1 MEGVEIKEN
10 KKKEERSS
18 SLTSCSLITEDLAPK
33 LLNKLKEE
41 SLHSTSPKE
50 ALMSAISA
58 SFQDLSQLEDN
69 VDDEEG
75 PGLAPE
81 LVVEVNSVLSKLMNS
96 LNENLDPELIPTI
109 KDLQA
114 TLNSKKK
121 RIELESRFRRQCP
134 PQDTP
139 SSKVPW
145 KIRAARK
152 RAIKH
157 HTTGMTKDEFQLIK
171 NSLQESAKSFTSIP
185 TQSYA
190 LSRNKSESAIRS
202 HRNVISENLSNIHP
216 EPFHKDISSVISKD
230 GKPITLPLIANGPEL
245 KPSDLGYAS
254 DVCDYNI
261 SSSSA
266 SEKVSKSTPT
276 SKADGKTEA
285 STLQTKEPISKNS
298 EKPPRRNT
306 KSTSGSAIKARIDRR
321 KRMRHA
327 NAIDNPHGSLS
338 DQESSM
344 IEDNDEDDE
353 EEELLHLDD
362 HDKTEPN
369 INEELTSDDYVN
381 HESYHYKSNGDSS
394 DQKNQLSNSTN
405 YNSSSSELTPETHR
419 RKNWN
424 SRFSNIKNA
433 FASEEEI
440 FYKSRSPSINRD
452 NNNNAIPPQGGKKPE
467 DKYMKIVVQAR
478 LENNKSR
485 RNLSRSNSKNNGSSS
500 SSGHNTVHTSNNGL
514 NNNHSENNENKI
526 SSSKS
531 KQPTPNRDPQP
542 KSPSRISK
550 SLPKESR
557 AEAMGL
563 EPTNKNRNDMD
574 YQEYM
579 NIISRVRR
587 TKESTRVRTEQFRL
601 ASMYAQEKRR
611 QEEIKREEERLK
623 LEREKVQKDL
633 ERQKL
638 QEQSLESQKVKESR
652 SPSLVTPV
660 QKMTT
665 ATRPSDIN
673 LDASNVLTP
682 IKSSDNSSDASPIL
696 VSSTPINP
704 SDKVVSDQ
712 TATITRLEEQARLER
727 MRQEQK
733 RQQELREEQV
743 KAEQEKLER
752 LRQEQ
757 IRQEKEREEIHRLEY
772 ERLKQIQE
780 EQRKLDEERRRQQ
793 ERIRLEQVRLEE
805 ERKRQETLQA
815 ERNAE
820 YNRQRLDMEAQNV
833 YLPQETR
840 AKLLMSPTASSAPP
854 ISIAS
859 STSNNLSNFDDLSP
873 EEKIIQK
880 RLSDQESLRKS
891 HRAEESKIRQEK
903 LKLIQQ
909 EEMLISRQ
917 EEMLR
922 QVEAERQNLLKQEQL
937 IRSRQQ
943 GRLTQVRQEKMLLEK
958 QEEMLQM
965 RERQLIEERIRQEKL
980 RMEQKSLREQEEVI
994 RKRQEQISKEL
1005 MGNMSIC
1012 DSSETRPFDP
1022 SQSLVVYSTSQSND
1036 SNIQMEGDEDEDT
1049 LDEDSEEEE
1058 FYESTVEVMQKST
1071 TVPTSVRTVGL
1082 ANTDHKPWAHITPYL
1097 STYENSRSGNMNQTP
1112 PSEMFMDEKTYVK
1125 SGVITSP
1132 ESLRTSSTL
1141 ITTPDESSLQLS
1153 LDGSCIS
1160 TPPLVPPLPLDDV
1173 FIPVQ
1178 PEIPPRV
1185 SSYDIVA
1192 SSVSDIILQESSPR
1206 RNLIDTNANVVHTKA
1221 TNNYKLSPKI
1231 GGPGSAFKPYS
1242 SSENLHDPSLFSP
1255 IVCNASYE
1263 SNTNLLLPPTYPSG
1277 GMMITKK
1284 HPVVYNKVK
1293 ELRKPIRAPFS
1304 TTDTEPEMKECH
1316 FPPEKNKRTVIKQHP
1331 YKPSYSTSETEDE
1344 SYLARKTK
1352 WSRHH
1357 YHQHQQHKHSGS
1369 WDPLQVD
1376 SPPQITQKPVG
1387 IIQKPKPQHQFN
1399 PSTITLGAVEAPI
1412 PPAALLES
1420 FYPPVVIERGAQ
1432 VQNETIAHFANLL
1445 STNSKNPNEQVE
1457 IKPDDPFSLIS
1468 LPRGTTHCP
1477 QDAISSTQSNQIR
1490 NTYNDNPNHRF
1501 LQQQHLQ
1508 SKLNININNNIDNN
1522 SIIHDQKHYHQPSK
1536 PTIDSSHPSIWSQ
1549 IPMGGTNSTIQ
1560 TEDNYPNVV
1569 IHQSGPPPPPHH
1581 QQPSHV
1587 EEEKD
1592 TISSKTDNNPYQK
1605 HGQTLIPMNKIPSV
1619 ISTVSIT
1626 ESSKENNG
1634 PMMFEPSKVL
1644 RQSSFSN
1651 LPIRNSTNENV
1662 PRQASFNCVS
1672 TFERRGEERSLAD
1685 AFLSDIPIK
1694 GSSASQ
1700 PDKKQDSATVMNNNA
1715 SLKKTTHLQ
1724 KELEQKLEQRKI
1736 SKEELLHKTSKDE
1749 GNNSALVPLTVV
1761 EISSQGQKNRT
1772 KEEEA
1777 SIFSDHDNRKKK
1789 ALHHRLVNEAVS
1801 FKKDYEV
1808 KKKSAP
1814 RNNPTIT
1821 AMEIM
1826 TRKEIRTCELEERL
1840 FREKYGKV
1848 NDSSESLRTTTFQNV
1863 NSSNKPVVTPKTSG
1877 AHNYNST
1884 NSSKPPH
1891 QTPPKIILKKEP
1903 KRLDPEEIKAR
1914 KSSTEKM
1921 PSPTAHMEQK
1931 KEARVISASNVITRS
1946 NNGVVEKKKE
1956 EYIENLSKSSSVED
1970 MEDSR
1975 AAIIKREKVKKAAER
1990 FEKTASPVLGPSAS
2004 PGCDKLP
2011 WNDEN
2016 TPSLGKPKPGILRRR
2031 ETFRKNG
2038 YALRMSKSS
2047 DSITASKMM
2056 SKNAS
2061 GLRIN
2066 QFNNPD
2072 SESPS
2077 DVYHKTRD
2085 EIRKILTIAKQ
2096 SSVTERIKI
2105 FNNQIMRDVRVM
2117 DDRDRKAEAI
2127 KKEIFEAKLS
2137 AIEDN
2142 DENDVPLDMRRKSLQ
2157 IPNKNPSS
2165 ECRLRINQPPGSDAS
2180 RQKIGRKLSEPAL
2193 NGSVKSRIENYI
2205 GRKSANKKEPKL
2217 IMNSQSHQIY
2227 TQSATDYSATEE
2239 EAEFRGNNGHS
2250 MDYLEVPNSSYNKK
2264 HRGLRRS
2271 KSFATSGQYECV
2283 LSDEEVDEKTRQMMA
2298 FFNTSSSFSQEQVQP
2313 VSSNN
2318 SSSNSSSTPL
2328 KGVLKTKQQSISE
2341 EILGDDDL
2349 GNVDD
2354 IFERLLVENAVG
2366 DDGGDLAHS
2375 PRISSIRTSK
2385 LKNTTQSS
2393 CSNSKNNVV
2402 FEEGGTTRNRR
2413 GSKSG
2418 PLCDSLPPT
2427 NHVISSGKKHHHTH
2441 HQHHSSSSRLQAV
2454 GVGRHEYQSSSPTQ
2468 SEYESCDPW
2477 EDY

>member
-500 SSGHNTVHTSNNGL
+500 SSGHNTVHTSNNRL

-665 ATRPSDIN
+665 ATLPSDIN

-1206 RNLIDTNANVVHTKA
+1206 RNLIDTNVNVVHTKA

-1412 PPAALLES
+1412 PPATLLES

-1477 QDAISSTQSNQIR
+1477 QGAISSTQSNQIR

-1605 HGQTLIPMNKIPSV
+1605 HGQTLIPMNEIPSV
-1619 ISTVSIT
+1619 ISNSTVSIT

-1789 ALHHRLVNEAVS
+1789 
-1801 FKKDYEV
+1801 
-1808 KKKSAP
+1808 
-1814 RNNPTIT
+1814 
-1821 AMEIM
+1821 
-1826 TRKEIRTCELEERL
+1826 
-1840 FREKYGKV
+1840 
-1848 NDSSESLRTTTFQNV
+1848 SS
-1863 NSSNKPVVTPKTSG
+1863 
-1877 AHNYNST
+1877 
-1884 NSSKPPH
+1884 
-1891 QTPPKIILKKEP
+1891 
-1903 KRLDPEEIKAR
+1903 
-1914 KSSTEKM
+1914 
-1921 PSPTAHMEQK
+1921 PSP
-1931 KEARVISASNVITRS
+1931 
-1946 NNGVVEKKKE
+1946 
-1956 EYIENLSKSSSVED
+1956 
-1970 MEDSR
+1970 
-1975 AAIIKREKVKKAAER
+1975 
-1990 FEKTASPVLGPSAS
+1990 
-2004 PGCDKLP
+2004 
-2011 WNDEN
+2011 
-2016 TPSLGKPKPGILRRR
+2016 
-2031 ETFRKNG
+2031 
-2038 YALRMSKSS
+2038 
-2047 DSITASKMM
+2047 
-2056 SKNAS
+2056 
-2061 GLRIN
+2061 
-2066 QFNNPD
+2066 
-2072 SESPS
+2072 
-2077 DVYHKTRD
+2077 
-2085 EIRKILTIAKQ
+2085 
-2096 SSVTERIKI
+2096 
-2105 FNNQIMRDVRVM
+2105 
-2117 DDRDRKAEAI
+2117 
-2127 KKEIFEAKLS
+2127 
-2137 AIEDN
+2137 
-2142 DENDVPLDMRRKSLQ
+2142 
-2157 IPNKNPSS
+2157 
-2165 ECRLRINQPPGSDAS
+2165 
-2180 RQKIGRKLSEPAL
+2180 
-2193 NGSVKSRIENYI
+2193 
-2205 GRKSANKKEPKL
+2205 
-2217 IMNSQSHQIY
+2217 
-2227 TQSATDYSATEE
+2227 
-2239 EAEFRGNNGHS
+2239 
-2250 MDYLEVPNSSYNKK
+2250 
-2264 HRGLRRS
+2264 
-2271 KSFATSGQYECV
+2271 
-2283 LSDEEVDEKTRQMMA
+2283 
-2298 FFNTSSSFSQEQVQP
+2298 
-2313 VSSNN
+2313 
-2318 SSSNSSSTPL
+2318 
-2328 KGVLKTKQQSISE
+2328 ISE
-2341 EILGDDDL
+2341 RG
-2349 GNVDD
+2349 
-2354 IFERLLVENAVG
+2354 R
-2366 DDGGDLAHS
+2366 
-2375 PRISSIRTSK
+2375 
-2385 LKNTTQSS
+2385 
-2393 CSNSKNNVV
+2393 V
-2402 FEEGGTTRNRR
+2402 F
-2413 GSKSG
+2413 
-2418 PLCDSLPPT
+2418 
-2427 NHVISSGKKHHHTH
+2427 
-2441 HQHHSSSSRLQAV
+2441 
-2454 GVGRHEYQSSSPTQ
+2454 
-2468 SEYESCDPW
+2468 
-2477 EDY
+2477 